1 MAARGERWFVA
12 GSLGMIAA
20 GVLHALGNLEGPPPE
35 AAAAQQAMREFH
47 VTVLGLTWSLHDA
60 YLTLSLSYSLLSIWI
75 GALGLALLAIFRPPE
90 RALSRLGA
98 WFATAPA
105 LLLVIAFV
113 FRIAPPLYVYTV
125 VTALYATSAL
135 RARG

>member
-1 MAARGERWFVA
+1 MPARGERWFVA
-12 GSLGMIAA
+12 GSVGMIVA
-20 GVLHALGNLEGPPPE
+20 GVLHATSHLHSAPPE
-35 AAAAQQAMREFH
+35 AVVAEQAMRAFR
-47 VTVLGLTWSLHDA
+47 VSVLGLTWSQHDA
-60 YLTLSLSYSLLSIWI
+60 YQALSLSYSVLSIWI
-75 GALGLALLAIFRPPE
+75 GALGLALLSIVRAPE

-98 WFATAPA
+98 WFASAPA

-125 VTALYATSAL
+125 VTALYATSGL